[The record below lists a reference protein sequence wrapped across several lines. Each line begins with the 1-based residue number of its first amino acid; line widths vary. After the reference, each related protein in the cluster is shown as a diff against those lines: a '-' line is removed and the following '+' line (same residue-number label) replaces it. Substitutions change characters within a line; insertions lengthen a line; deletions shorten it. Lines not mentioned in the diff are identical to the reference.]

1 MHEIL
6 LFASVPAA
14 QHDDLLHQLA
24 GLAAMQPTEV
34 LQRRLL
40 FKSFRKPGYIKPRVG
55 GSQAQGQEA
64 AFSDVQ
70 RLIKMLGAGMYHIQV
85 VSDVDRTASSA
96 DGGAMGVAED
106 QAEWRIEF
114 KDVPDAGAATGVTT
128 RFAASA
134 RVPDY
139 YISSLNEWG
148 FNYCSEYVVEG
159 NIFVLDEA
167 VLFLHRILVIPPEIH
182 KPSHTGKPLSRLPP
196 YDQLKPLDSNGGYVL
211 QACFTIQDSN
221 SPDLLRSTSQR
232 MLALKEQLRPAIRLE
247 PGDRLALD
255 PRVKAGTL

>member
-148 FNYCSEYVVEG
+148 F
-159 NIFVLDEA
+159 
-167 VLFLHRILVIPPEIH
+167 
-182 KPSHTGKPLSRLPP
+182 K
-196 YDQLKPLDSNGGYVL
+196 
-211 QACFTIQDSN
+211 
-221 SPDLLRSTSQR
+221 
-232 MLALKEQLRPAIRLE
+232 
-247 PGDRLALD
+247 
-255 PRVKAGTL
+255 